1 MFMRIGGRQ
10 HNNEFFWHVHSK
22 ATEKG
27 SVHYNTKKKVNEGK
41 GQGRFIGLTK
51 QCHINVSFWGR
62 VAMTQ
67 LSLLGVFGRVLYY
80 HPRI

>member
-1 MFMRIGGRQ
+1 MFMRIGGGQ
-10 HNNEFFWHVHSK
+10 HNEFFWHVQSK

-27 SVHYNTKKKVNEGK
+27 SVHYNPKKMVNEGK
-41 GQGRFIGLTK
+41 GQGRLIGLTK
-51 QCHINVSFWGR
+51 QCYINVLFWGR